1 AEKSLHIGWTKQ
13 DSGAVNVTCY
23 AEGVYPEP
31 KMELYSDSKNRESLK
46 DIVVQVTKS
55 HEYFDISAT
64 KILDSADVQ
73 TPTIF
78 DCELKIP
85 EAKYAVK
92 KSVVYYA

>member
-1 AEKSLHIGWTKQ
+1 
-13 DSGAVNVTCY
+13 
-23 AEGVYPEP
+23 
-31 KMELYSDSKNRESLK
+31 
-46 DIVVQVTKS
+46 VQVTKS

-92 KSVVYYA
+92 KSVVYYAGKLTAKDCLSLCGKD